1 MQAWIGVLA
10 METSIEETF
19 GPFFAQ
25 AREIDLNDVRVLEST
40 MMDGLAR
47 GQCQM
52 WVTRCKIDDKMARRV
67 RRARID

>member
-1 MQAWIGVLA
+1 MK
-10 METSIEETF
+10 TSIKGTI
-19 GPFFAQ
+19 GPIFTSH
-25 AREIDLNDVRVLEST
+25 EKDLNDVRVPEST

-52 WVTRCKIDDKMARRV
+52 WVTRCKIDDKIGRRL